1 MCKQQHACLVSVSH
15 VFTCAAVSAV
25 IETPSLLQRIPDGG
39 GNGRKTKET
48 SDFWWDIA
56 GWVTL
61 IGLGMGV
68 MAMSKTA
75 AAAGPPPPMPR

>member
-1 MCKQQHACLVSVSH
+1 MQSGQQFRMPES
-15 VFTCAAVSAV
+15 
-25 IETPSLLQRIPDGG
+25 G

-68 MAMSKTA
+68 MAMSKSA